1 MNKDHQILSIFQD
14 YLPENAVNLCMNL
27 WQQHPFRFVLKRKRD
42 TVLGD
47 YRFIPS
53 NKTHVIT
60 INDDLNKFAFLVTL
74 LHEIAH
80 QHTLIAHGNK
90 IKPHGQEWKDQ
101 FKIVLAPF
109 MALNIFPLSV
119 LIPLGHYLV
128 NPKATSCS
136 DIGLHKALR
145 SFDPASREIYLA
157 DAGLG
162 DTFRFNKRIFVK
174 EDIKRSRA
182 LCKEVR
188 SGRRYFIS
196 ETALVEQVGQVNLF

>member
-1 MNKDHQILSIFQD
+1 MNKDHQILAIFQD

-27 WQQHPFRFVLKRKRD
+27 WKQNPFRLMLKRKRD
-42 TVLGD
+42 SVLGD

-53 NKTHVIT
+53 NRTHVIT

-90 IKPHGQEWKDQ
+90 IKPHGQEWKNQ

-109 MALNIFPLSV
+109 MAINVFPISV

-128 NPKATSCS
+128 NPKATSCG

-145 SFDPASREIYLA
+145 SFDPESREIYLS
-157 DAGLG
+157 DAANG
-162 DTFRFNKRIFVK
+162 DTFRFNKRVFVK
-174 EDIKRSRA
+174 EDTKRSRA

-196 ETALVEQVGQVNLF
+196 EAALVEQVGQINMF